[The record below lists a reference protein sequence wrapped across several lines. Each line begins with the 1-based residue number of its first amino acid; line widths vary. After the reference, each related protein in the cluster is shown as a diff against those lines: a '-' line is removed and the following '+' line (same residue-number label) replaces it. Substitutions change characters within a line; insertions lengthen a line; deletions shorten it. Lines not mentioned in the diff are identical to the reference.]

1 MLSLFHLNYSQNRN
15 IVAFSYLC
23 KNQSILSLP
32 RFIIYYFLFIS
43 IIAGIVIVLPYVFPT
58 TPLFIEKFWV
68 VFGFV
73 AGITFIAYLVAYIG
87 IQRKPEMGVMAIM
100 GSIALKMLFSMAFVL
115 VYVLSTPVNSLLFV
129 LNFFSLYF
137 LFSGF
142 EIYALLCNL
151 RHSIKK

>member
-1 MLSLFHLNYSQNRN
+1 M
-15 IVAFSYLC
+15 
-23 KNQSILSLP
+23 SLP
-32 RFIIYYFLFIS
+32 RFLLYYFLFTVL
-43 IIAGIVIVLPYVFPT
+43 IAGIAMVLPNPF
-58 TPLFIEKFWV
+58 LINKFWV
-68 VFGFV
+68 VFGFIV
-73 AGITFIAYLVAYIG
+73 GITLIAYLVAYIG
-87 IQRKPEMGVMAIM
+87 IKRKPEMGVMAIM

-115 VYVLSTPVNSLLFV
+115 VYVLKTPVSSLLFV

>member
-1 MLSLFHLNYSQNRN
+1 MENRST
-15 IVAFSYLC
+15 VTFPYLC
-23 KNQSILSLP
+23 KNQNILSLP
-32 RFIIYYFLFIS
+32 RFIIYYFLFIFF
-43 IIAGIVIVLPYVFPT
+43 IAAIVIVMPYIFPT

-68 VFGFV
+68 VFGFL

-87 IQRKPEMGVMAIM
+87 ILRKPEMGVMAIM

-115 VYVLSTPVNSLLFV
+115 VYVLSTHVNSLLFV

-151 RHSIKK
+151 RHLIKK